1 MEATETKKKK
11 KLGLKG
17 IIIIALLIVLV
28 FVLLIRWL
36 TDLMWFNDLGYMS
49 VFLTKL
55 FTQLKIGIP
64 TFIIVTFLA
73 YVYLKLIKKGYNK
86 KVESDEIPDNKKLN
100 IITWGLAGAFG
111 VVTAYFGVTRLWFQ
125 TLQFTNSTDF
135 DIKDPLYNIDISFYV
150 FKLNFIEEINNIVI
164 LLIVAFAVLTF
175 LYYSILLT
183 MRTPKIFE
191 EVEEDLDAEPEDEVE
206 YADDDEAE
214 GDAEGDD
221 EDEDEY
227 EYEED
232 RYTGSDNGGRPIDD
246 NPFAEIN
253 DMFGK
258 FTKQFGGNAR
268 GGNAGNGG
276 QGGQGPQG
284 GLGGI
289 AGAFFGGGGRGKQTR
304 KAPDNKN
311 VKMIL
316 HIAEKQLIV
325 VGVLFFLMVGVHFF
339 LKQFDLLFGTTG
351 AVYGA
356 GFTDVNITL
365 WMYRILMGLA
375 VISAVTVAFGI
386 AKKRLKPAVIV
397 PIAMIAV
404 GLLGT
409 GVGMVV
415 QNFIVSPDEINKE
428 SKYLERNIEYTQYAY
443 GLDNVDIKAF
453 KATEDLDS
461 TDIASNSETI
471 SNIRIND
478 YAPAMKFYNQTQ
490 SIRQYYEFNDVDVDR
505 YTINGEYT
513 QTFLS
518 AREIDEEKIS
528 NTWLNRHLKYTH
540 GYGATLS
547 RVDKITESGQ
557 PDMLIDSIPPQSKVD
572 IEITRPEIYFGE
584 MTNDYVLVNTDEDEF
599 DYPDGNSNK
608 YCQYKADS
616 GINMNLLTRFMFSV
630 REKSLKML
638 VSGNINSDSK
648 ILINR
653 NIKSRV
659 QQIMP
664 YLDYDEDP
672 YAVTVDGKM
681 YWIID
686 AYTATNRYPYS
697 EPYVE
702 GTDVDYVRNSIK
714 VVIDAYTGETTYY
727 IVDDN
732 DPIAKTFSN
741 IYPKLFKSMKEMP
754 KGLQAHLRYPA
765 TLLNIQA
772 EIYQRYHMNDVKVFY
787 QNEDLW
793 QIASEIYGTEEQAMT
808 PNYYIMKLP
817 GEKSAEFVNSI
828 PFTPKDKKNL
838 MGLLVARNDGAD
850 YGKLVLYQM
859 PKSKIVYGPM
869 QVEAQ
874 IDQNT
879 EISKE
884 FSLWNSSGSK
894 YSRGNLFVIP
904 IEDSLLYVEPVYLE
918 ATNSSIPEVKRVIVV
933 YGDEI
938 AYEPTLAGALNS
950 MFGEGSTHA
959 SKDQTAADG
968 SQAADKSGE
977 SGGMSNA
984 ELIQA
989 AQAAYDDAQA
999 ALQSGDWAK
1008 YGECM
1013 DDLEKY
1019 LNKLAK

>member
-1 MEATETKKKK
+1 MEKTETKKK

-17 IIIIALLIVLV
+17 IVIIILVVILLFILLINW
-28 FVLLIRWL
+28 I
-36 TDLMWFNDLGYMS
+36 TDLLWFQDLSYLS

-64 TFIIVTFLA
+64 TFVIVTFLA
-73 YVYLKLIKKGYNK
+73 YIYLKFIRKGYMSR
-86 KVESDEIPDNKKLN
+86 VESDEIPDNRRLN
-100 IITWGLAGAFG
+100 LITWGLAGAFG
-111 VVTAYFGVTRLWFQ
+111 AITTYFGVTRLWFQ
-125 TLQFTNSTDF
+125 TLQYVNSTDF

-150 FKLNFIEEINNIVI
+150 FKLNFIEELNQIII
-164 LLIVAFAVLTF
+164 ILIVAFAILTF
-175 LYYSILLT
+175 IYYSILLSV
-183 MRTPKIFE
+183 RTPRIFETVEEKTRPEE
-191 EVEEDLDAEPEDEVE
+191 EVEYEESYD
-206 YADDDEAE
+206 
-214 GDAEGDD
+214 GD
-221 EDEDEY
+221 

-232 RYTGSDNGGRPIDD
+232 RYTGNEQRGRGMDD
-246 NPFAEIN
+246 NPFSEIN

-258 FTKQFGGNAR
+258 FAKQFGGR
-268 GGNAGNGG
+268 GGMGG
-276 QGGQGPQG
+276 MR
-284 GLGGI
+284 
-289 AGAFFGGGGRGKQTR
+289 GAAPRQKKQV
-304 KAPDNKN
+304 DNKN
-311 VKMIL
+311 LKMIV
-316 HIAEKQLIV
+316 HIAEKQLII
-325 VGVLFFLMVGVHFF
+325 VGVLFFLMIGVYFL
-339 LKQFDLLFGTTG
+339 LKQFDLLFGSTG

-356 GFTDVNITL
+356 GFTDVNITM
-365 WMYRILMGLA
+365 WMYRVLMVLA
-375 VISAVTVAFGI
+375 VIAAAAVAYGI
-386 AKKRLKPAVIV
+386 AKKKFKPAVIV
-397 PIAMIAV
+397 PVVMICV

-409 GVGMVV
+409 GLGLVI

-443 GLDNVDIKAF
+443 GLDGVDMKAF
-453 KATEDLDS
+453 KATEDLTS
-461 TDIASNSETI
+461 EDIANNEETI

-490 SIRQYYEFNDVDVDR
+490 SIRQYYTFNSVDVDR
-505 YTINGEYT
+505 YMIDGEYT

-518 AREIDEEKIS
+518 AREIDEERIS
-528 NTWLNRHLKYTH
+528 DTWLNRHLKYTH
-540 GYGATLS
+540 GYGITLS

-557 PDMLIDSIPPQSKVD
+557 PDMLIDGIPPQSSVD
-572 IEITRPEIYFGE
+572 IQVTEPEIYFGE
-584 MTNDYVLVNTDEDEF
+584 LTNDYVLVNTDEDEF

-608 YCQYKADS
+608 YCQYRADA
-616 GINMNLLTRFMFSV
+616 GIEMNLLTRFMFSV
-630 REKSLKML
+630 RERSLKML

-653 NIKSRV
+653 NIKTRV
-659 QQIMP
+659 QEIMP

-672 YAVTVDGKM
+672 YMVTVDGKL
-681 YWIID
+681 YWIVD
-686 AYTATNRYPYS
+686 AYTATNMYPYS
-697 EPYVE
+697 EPYSE
-702 GTDVDYVRNSIK
+702 ETDVNYVRNSIK
-714 VVIDAYTGETTYY
+714 VVIDAYTGETDYY
-727 IVDDN
+727 IVDN
-732 DPIAKTFSN
+732 TDPIAQTFKN
-741 IYPKLFKSMKEMP
+741 IYPKLFKEFEEMP
-754 KGLQAHLRYPA
+754 EALQAHIRYPA

-793 QIASEIYGTEEQAMT
+793 QIASEIYGTEEQPMT

-817 GEKSAEFVNSI
+817 GEESAEFVNSI

-838 MGLLVARNDGAD
+838 MGLLVARNDGEN

-938 AYEPTLAGALNS
+938 AYEPTLAEALNS
-950 MFGEGSTHA
+950 LFGEGSAHESQSSGDTN
-959 SKDQTAADG
+959 KDSG
-968 SQAADKSGE
+968 SSG
-977 SGGMSNA
+977 SGMSQT
-984 ELIQA
+984 ELIQE
-989 AQAAYDDAQA
+989 AQAAYESAQE
-999 ALQSGDWAK
+999 ALQSGDWAE
-1008 YGECM
+1008 YGEYM
-1013 DDLEKY
+1013 DELEKY
-1019 LNKLAK
+1019 LNKLAQ

>member
-1 MEATETKKKK
+1 LESTNTNTGGAGKKKK
-11 KLGLKG
+11 IGVRG
-17 IIIIALLIVLV
+17 IIIIVLAIVLI
-28 FVLLIRWL
+28 FVLLINWL
-36 TDLMWFNDLGYMS
+36 TDLMWFNDLSYIS

-73 YVYLKLIKKGYNK
+73 YIYLKFIKKGYVNR
-86 KVESDEIPDNKKLN
+86 VESDELPDNKRLN
-100 IITWGLAGAFG
+100 LITWGLAGAFG
-111 VVTAYFGVTRLWFQ
+111 VITTYFAVTRLWFQ

-150 FKLNFIEEINNIVI
+150 FKLNFIEQLNQIVI

-175 LYYSILLT
+175 IYYSVLLS
-183 MRTPKIFE
+183 MRTPRIFE
-191 EVEEDLDAEPEDEVE
+191 AVEEDTEPEPEPAEEDS
-206 YADDDEAE
+206 YDDT
-214 GDAEGDD
+214 
-221 EDEDEY
+221 DEY

-232 RYTGSDNGGRPIDD
+232 RYTGGEEGGRPIDD
-246 NPFAEIN
+246 NPFSEIN

-258 FTKQFGGNAR
+258 FTKQFAGSGR
-268 GGNAGNGG
+268 GGQKG
-276 QGGQGPQG
+276 
-284 GLGGI
+284 GGI
-289 AGAFFGGGGRGKQTR
+289 FGGAGGRAQKPRTQV
-304 KAPDNKN
+304 DNKN

-325 VGVLFFLMVGVHFF
+325 IGVLFFLMIGVYFL
-339 LKQFDLLFGTTG
+339 LKQFDLLFGNTAGG

-365 WMYRILMGLA
+365 WMYRILIGLSVLA
-375 VISAVTVAFGI
+375 AIGVAYGI
-386 AKKRLKPAVIV
+386 AKKKFKPAAFI
-397 PIAMIAV
+397 PALMIAI

-409 GVGMVV
+409 GVGLVV

-443 GLDNVDIKAF
+443 GLDGVNIKAF
-453 KATEDLDS
+453 KATEDLTS
-461 TDIASNSETI
+461 KDIANNEETI
-471 SNIRIND
+471 TNIRIND
-478 YAPAMKFYNQTQ
+478 YAPAKKFYNQTQ
-490 SIRQYYEFNDVDVDR
+490 SIRQYYDFNDVDVDR
-505 YTINGEYT
+505 YMFDGDYT

-518 AREIDEEKIS
+518 AREINEEKIS

-547 RVDKITESGQ
+547 RVDKITASGQ
-557 PDMLIDSIPPQSKVD
+557 PDMLIQNIPPESSVD
-572 IEITRPEIYFGE
+572 VQITEPEIYFGE
-584 MTNDYVLVNTDEDEF
+584 STNDYVLVNTDEDEF

-608 YCQYKADS
+608 YCQYKADA
-616 GINMNLLTRFMFSV
+616 GIKMNLLTRFMFSV

-653 NIKSRV
+653 NISSRV
-659 QQIMP
+659 HQIMP

-672 YAVTVDGKM
+672 YMITVDGHL

-697 EPYVE
+697 EPYSE
-702 GTDVDYVRNSIK
+702 ETDVDYVRNSIK
-714 VVIDAYTGETTYY
+714 VVIDSYTGETNYY
-727 IVDDN
+727 IVDAT
-732 DPIAKTFSN
+732 DPIAKTFQS
-741 IYPKLFKSMKEMP
+741 IYPKLFKDFKDMP
-754 KGLQAHLRYPA
+754 DGIKAHIRYPG

-793 QIASEIYGTEEQAMT
+793 QIASEIYGTDEQAMT

-817 GEKSAEFVNSI
+817 GEQSAEFVNSI

-838 MGLLVARNDGAD
+838 MGLLVARNDGD
-850 YGKLVLYQM
+850 NYGKLVLYQM

-884 FSLWNSSGSK
+884 FSLWNSSGST

-933 YGDEI
+933 FGDDI
-938 AYEPTLAGALNS
+938 AYEPTLAEALNS
-950 MFGEGSTHA
+950 MFGEGSAHA
-959 SKDQTAADG
+959 SVDTDEGGKDQNGKSETSEM
-968 SQAADKSGE
+968 SQT
-977 SGGMSNA
+977 
-984 ELIQA
+984 ELIDA
-989 AQAAYDDAQA
+989 AQAAYDEAQE
-999 ALQSGDWAK
+999 ALKEGNWSE
-1008 YGECM
+1008 YGKHMNE
-1013 DDLEKY
+1013 LEKY